1 MKPRRSR
8 QLSLL
13 NERSEMKQ
21 NNAATAPPA
30 VEWLCFASRW
40 TGDEMAAC
48 GGYGWRRLP
57 LLPQR
62 EEAKQRNDFSSFSL
76 PLIMNEMNNWLR
88 REIKRCDWREE
99 REWNEPTNLNGIVKW
114 MNFNSWMEQAVNW
127 LGNGTERRGA
137 DEMKWRQRPAEW
149 PMRKKINGIKW
160 NWFYGAVAASLLLF
174 QLNWRMR
181 LSWLWAGG
189 PSTAHHSIPE
199 SKNFPSFQL
208 LALLLWFIKE
218 KTSELVDLRIGFV
231 FLFMKLIEEWS
242 ES

>member
-1 MKPRRSR
+1 MPWGPLRIE
-8 QLSLL
+8 
-13 NERSEMKQ
+13 NEM
-21 NNAATAPPA
+21 NN
-30 VEWLCFASRW
+30 
-40 TGDEMAAC
+40 
-48 GGYGWRRLP
+48 
-57 LLPQR
+57 
-62 EEAKQRNDFSSFSL
+62 EAKRESEPFLMSEWAPTAVFVWFLGQWALFGGVKGGSSRTATSQKRKQARHPIQGLFSFSL